1 MLKIKLQIYLITYNR
16 LEHLKRTFNQ
26 ILSENSPIKDFDI
39 TILDNA
45 SNDGTSEYIDEYC
58 NKFSNIK
65 HIRHK
70 VNIGGNASICRAFEL
85 GASSGKEYVWVLC
98 DDDYYDWT
106 NWDEVLEQME
116 QKTDIICVSNYF
128 FPDKEEFKN
137 KVYQIP
143 QLTFVPAGI
152 YRTELINN
160 DVLLS
165 MYENIFT
172 MFQQSCISIH
182 AINEDKKIKVLDR
195 QIVDNGLHRNTYV
208 NMKEELSYSRG
219 IDKENFLCER
229 MLYRNWIIGFCNIT
243 TLLNDKKIRQQTIE
257 ASIIHKDIYG
267 SWNKFYNDIIYN
279 YFNRNKFNYLYEI
292 YKSLSIKRRS
302 KLLFIIF
309 NPFDFLKRFVKKILK
324 SVLKVKVLEYGKDYR
339 IIKVLWFKI
348 KRKR

>member
-172 MFQQSCISIH
+172 MFQQSCITIS
-182 AINEDKKIKVLDR
+182 AINRNKKIKVLSKP
-195 QIVDNGLHRNTYV
+195 IVFNGLHYADACKAIEYTRGSND
-208 NMKEELSYSRG
+208 NEEIMKRRRDTKWILGYSNVLSLL
-219 IDKENFLCER
+219 ENKKLIGDCIYTAV
-229 MLYRNWIIGFCNIT
+229 LYP
-243 TLLNDKKIRQQTIE
+243 
-257 ASIIHKDIYG
+257 DIYG
-267 SWNKFYNDIIYN
+267 SLIKFFYEICYWFLRFKRPGLNYFLEIWEVLNIKTKILLLLYILTFALPCYIIYFYSN
-279 YFNRNKFNYLYEI
+279 EHGRNIRILGKTIIRIPKNTKF
-292 YKSLSIKRRS
+292 SL
-302 KLLFIIF
+302 
-309 NPFDFLKRFVKKILK
+309 
-324 SVLKVKVLEYGKDYR
+324 
-339 IIKVLWFKI
+339 
-348 KRKR
+348 